1 MPTRARDLMEK
12 NVLSVSPETPLL
24 GVHRLFV
31 EEQISVAPVLDDAE
45 RMIGVVSS
53 IDLLRAVEGERDTA
67 VVETR
72 YFRDLLPYSSPDW
85 DHLPEDLQDRLG
97 QLQASDAMSEEVVS
111 VSADASAAA
120 VAHTLRENRVH
131 HVFVVEDQ
139 TLVGVI
145 SAYDLL
151 RLVEDRK
158 DL

>member
-12 NVLSVSPETPLL
+12 DVLSVSPETPLL
-24 GVHRLFV
+24 DVHRLFV

-45 RMIGVVSS
+45 RVIGVVSS
-53 IDLLRAVEGERDTA
+53 VDLLRAVEGERNTA
-67 VVETR
+67 VVQTT
-72 YFRDLLPYSSPDW
+72 YFRDQLPYSSPDW

-97 QLQASDAMSEEVVS
+97 QLQVSDAMSEGVVS

-131 HVFVVEDQ
+131 HVFVVEKEI
-139 TLVGVI
+139 LVGVI

-151 RLVEDRK
+151 ELIERRK